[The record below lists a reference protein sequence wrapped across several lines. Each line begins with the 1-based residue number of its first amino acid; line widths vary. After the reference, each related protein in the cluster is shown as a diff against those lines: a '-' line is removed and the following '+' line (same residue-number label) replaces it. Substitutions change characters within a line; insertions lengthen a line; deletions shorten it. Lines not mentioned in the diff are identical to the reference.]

1 MKPDLLHTTRHLVQV
16 LAFCLVISALQYLF
30 HPERPYEV
38 PLVYSLSIGLCTW
51 FITDMGRFVVGM
63 DPMTSWPRGW
73 RGPALVGFGMV
84 TGYTGG
90 TLLSDYWF
98 GWSTWHSAASGDLRG
113 SVIITVVAG
122 VVISSYFYLQGKS
135 MTLQRRMKVAE
146 SQATEAQLRLLLT
159 QLEPHMLFNTLANL
173 RVLVGIDPARAQH
186 MLDHLIA
193 YLRATLSASR
203 ATEHGLQAEFDR
215 LRDYLALMEVRMGPR
230 LSYSLEL
237 PVALR
242 QASVPPLLL
251 QPLVENSIRHGLE
264 PKVEGGHITVE
275 AQSLPGADGAPALLQ
290 ITVSDTGVGLRGD
303 APAPPAAPHPTPDL
317 GRGFGLT
324 QVRERLRTLYGP
336 QASLSLQHGPGGG
349 TVVLLRYALQ
359 TLPESPTANRLADAP
374 EHA

>member
-1 MKPDLLHTTRHLVQV
+1 MKPDLLHTTRHFVQV
-16 LAFCLVISALQYLF
+16 LAFSLVISAVQYVF
-30 HPERPYEV
+30 KPDRPYEV
-38 PLVYSLSIGLCTW
+38 PLVYSLSIGICTW
-51 FITDMGRFVVGM
+51 FITDMGRFVVGV
-63 DPMTSWPRGW
+63 DPMTAWPRGW
-73 RGPALVGFGMV
+73 RGPALVAFGMV
-84 TGYTGG
+84 VGYTVG

-98 GWSTWHSAASGDLRG
+98 GWSSWRSVQPRELRASLIVT
-113 SVIITVVAG
+113 VIAG

-135 MTLQRRMKVAE
+135 MTLQRRMKAAE

-230 LSYSLEL
+230 LSYTLAL
-237 PVALR
+237 PDALR

-264 PKVEGGHITVE
+264 PKVEGGHITVQ

-290 ITVSDTGVGLRGD
+290 ITVSDTGVGLRSD
-303 APAPPAAPHPTPDL
+303 AAAQRQTPDL

-349 TVVLLRYALQ
+349 TVVQLRYALQ
-359 TLPESPTANRLADAP
+359 ALPESNAAHRLDDTP

>member
-16 LAFCLVISALQYLF
+16 LAFCLVISAMQYVF
-30 HPERPYEV
+30 KPDRPYEI

-51 FITDMGRFVVGM
+51 FITDLGRFVVGV
-63 DPMTSWPRGW
+63 DPMTLWPRGW
-73 RGPALVGFGMV
+73 RGPALVAFGMV
-84 TGYTGG
+84 TGYTVG

-98 GWSTWHSAASGDLRG
+98 GWSSWRSVQPRELRG
-113 SVIITVVAG
+113 SLVVTVIAG

-135 MTLQRRMKVAE
+135 KTLQRRMKAAE

-173 RVLVGIDPARAQH
+173 RVLVGIDPERAQH

-215 LRDYLALMEVRMGPR
+215 LRDYLALMEVRMGTR

-237 PVALR
+237 PDELR

-264 PKVEGGHITVE
+264 PKVEGGRITVQ
-275 AQSLPGADGAPALLQ
+275 AQVLPVANGGPAQLQ
-290 ITVSDTGVGLRGD
+290 ITVSDTGVGLRSD
-303 APAPPAAPHPTPDL
+303 APTPTLTKNPTPDL

-349 TVVLLRYALQ
+349 TVVQLRYALHH
-359 TLPESPTANRLADAP
+359 LPESNPPKPLADKP

>member
-51 FITDMGRFVVGM
+51 FITDLGRFVVGI
-63 DPMTSWPRGW
+63 DPMTAWPRGW
-73 RGPALVGFGMV
+73 RGPALVAFGMV
-84 TGYTGG
+84 TGYTCG
-90 TLLSDYWF
+90 TLLSDAWF
-98 GWSTWHSAASGDLRG
+98 GWSSWHTVAANELRA
-113 SVIITVVAG
+113 SLIITVVAG

-135 MTLQRRMKVAE
+135 QTLQRRMKVAE

-230 LSYSLEL
+230 LSYTLEL
-237 PVALR
+237 PDALR

-264 PKVEGGHITVE
+264 PKVEGGRITVE
-275 AQSLPGADGAPALLQ
+275 AQALPATDETPALLQ
-290 ITVSDTGVGLRGD
+290 ITVADTGVGLRHE
-303 APAPPAAPHPTPDL
+303 APPPQASDL

-336 QASLSLQHGPGGG
+336 RASLSLQHGPGGG
-349 TVVLLRYALQ
+349 TVVQLRYALQ
-359 TLPESPTANRLADAP
+359 TLPPNNTSDELAERPD
-374 EHA
+374 HA

>member
-73 RGPALVGFGMV
+73 RGPTLVAFGMV
-84 TGYTGG
+84 TGYTCG
-90 TLLSDYWF
+90 TWLSDAWF
-98 GWSTWHSAASGDLRG
+98 GWSSWRSGAAGELRA
-113 SVIITVVAG
+113 SLIITVVAG

-135 MTLQRRMKVAE
+135 QTLQRRMKVVE
-146 SQATEAQLRLLLT
+146 NQATEAQLRLLLT

-203 ATEHGLQAEFDR
+203 ATEHGLQAEFER
-215 LRDYLALMEVRMGPR
+215 LRDYLALMEVRMGAR
-230 LSYSLEL
+230 LTYTLDL
-237 PVALR
+237 PDELR

-264 PKVEGGHITVE
+264 PKVEGGHITVQ
-275 AQSLPGADGAPALLQ
+275 AQALPTTEGAPALLQ
-290 ITVSDTGVGLRGD
+290 LTVSDTGMGLRGD
-303 APAPPAAPHPTPDL
+303 AQTHPDLPPQPRDL

-349 TVVLLRYALQ
+349 TVVQLRYALQ
-359 TLPESPTANRLADAP
+359 TLPDTLSSTSPITSS

>member
-1 MKPDLLHTTRHLVQV
+1 
-16 LAFCLVISALQYLF
+16 
-30 HPERPYEV
+30 
-38 PLVYSLSIGLCTW
+38 
-51 FITDMGRFVVGM
+51 
-63 DPMTSWPRGW
+63 
-73 RGPALVGFGMV
+73 
-84 TGYTGG
+84 
-90 TLLSDYWF
+90 
-98 GWSTWHSAASGDLRG
+98 
-113 SVIITVVAG
+113 
-122 VVISSYFYLQGKS
+122 
-135 MTLQRRMKVAE
+135 MTLQRRMKAAE

-230 LSYSLEL
+230 LSYTLEL
-237 PVALR
+237 PDALR

-264 PKVEGGHITVE
+264 PKVEGGHITVQ

-290 ITVSDTGVGLRGD
+290 ITVSDTGVGLRSD
-303 APAPPAAPHPTPDL
+303 AAAQRQTPDL

-349 TVVLLRYALQ
+349 TVVVLRYALQ
-359 TLPESPTANRLADAP
+359 ALPENITANRPDDTP
-374 EHA
+374 DHV